1 MKPDISTFQQICVLA
16 PLQQVIPRP
25 MRLPPGSF
33 RTMSR

>member
-1 MKPDISTFQQICVLA
+1 MKPDISAFQQICAPA

-25 MRLPPGSF
+25 LHLPLGSF